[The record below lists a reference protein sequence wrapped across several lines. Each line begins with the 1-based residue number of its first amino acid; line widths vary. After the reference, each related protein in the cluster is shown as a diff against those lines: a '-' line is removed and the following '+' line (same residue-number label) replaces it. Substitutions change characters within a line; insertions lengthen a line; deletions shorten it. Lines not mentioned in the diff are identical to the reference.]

1 MDVNT
6 ENSILQNLFYLG
18 LEEII
23 QKIFLFLDS
32 KSLKNAKQTCALWK
46 EFIER
51 RIWKSKSAKGHL
63 YNELIYKWK
72 NEKSMMV
79 WEKDL
84 SEYGMY
90 ITFVVCDMQVIVCS
104 LRSGNLLTFDVNTCK
119 LLHSLDLARDLQSGG
134 IQMDVSKTQIIIVCE
149 DSGLIKI
156 LDKVSGEELFSGYT
170 GYQSNP
176 VQVLGIKMLENTG
189 ITGAQN
195 GMISFYRKLNE
206 ERSNFWEVE
215 SVNSGIEEIT
225 HIEGDEQ
232 RLVIGSRDGVY
243 LWDMNQMKVIP
254 SETPINVKVWML
266 SFRYPFV
273 FVVGGDDWNGIQTY
287 DILTGRLLRNIH
299 PSIPFHNIHCNGRFV
314 VLSEMMNHRT
324 PINVAI
330 YDTEELIE
338 PSLRNQDLWSNKH
351 IYTSASYSFSSVVG
365 VSNMTKLIVTNRN
378 TMCVFDFWKDQDY
391 NEGDEAGTLAGEEL
405 ICSRRI
411 QSAGSRSG
419 EDRQGRRALCQLQ

>member
-1 MDVNT
+1 MNVNT
-6 ENSILQNLFYLG
+6 ENSILQNLFYLD

-32 KSLKNAKQTCALWK
+32 KSLKNAKQTCVLWK
-46 EFIER
+46 EFIDR
-51 RIWKSKSAKGHL
+51 RIWKSKSARGHL

-72 NEKSMMV
+72 NEDSVKV
-79 WEKDL
+79 WDKDL

-90 ITFVVCDMQVIVCS
+90 ISFVVCDMQVIVCS

-119 LLHSLDLARDLQSGG
+119 LLYSLDLACDLQSGG

-149 DSGLIKI
+149 DSGLVKI
-156 LDKVSGEELFSGYT
+156 LDKVSGEELFSGYE
-170 GYQSNP
+170 SNP
-176 VQVLGIKMLENTG
+176 VPNKTFGIKMLENIG
-189 ITGAQN
+189 IAGAQN
-195 GMISFYRKLNE
+195 GMISIYRKSNE

-215 SVNSGIEEIT
+215 SVNSGIGEIT

-232 RLVIGSRDGVY
+232 RLVIGSRNGVY
-243 LWDMNQMKVIP
+243 LWDMNQMKVIL

-266 SFRYPFV
+266 SFRFPIV
-273 FVVGGDDWNGIQTY
+273 FVLGGDNWNGIQTY
-287 DILTGRLLRNIH
+287 DIAKGRLLRHIH
-299 PSIPFHNIHCNGRFV
+299 PSIPFHNTHCNGRFV

-351 IYTSASYSFSSVVG
+351 IYTTASYSFSSVVA

-411 QSAGSRSG
+411 RSAGSRSG

>member
-1 MDVNT
+1 
-6 ENSILQNLFYLG
+6 
-18 LEEII
+18 
-23 QKIFLFLDS
+23 
-32 KSLKNAKQTCALWK
+32 
-46 EFIER
+46 
-51 RIWKSKSAKGHL
+51 
-63 YNELIYKWK
+63 
-72 NEKSMMV
+72 
-79 WEKDL
+79 
-84 SEYGMY
+84 
-90 ITFVVCDMQVIVCS
+90 
-104 LRSGNLLTFDVNTCK
+104 
-119 LLHSLDLARDLQSGG
+119 
-134 IQMDVSKTQIIIVCE
+134 MDVSKTQIIIVCE
-149 DSGLIKI
+149 DSGLVKI
-156 LDKVSGEELFSGYT
+156 LDKVSGEELFSGY
-170 GYQSNP
+170 QSN
-176 VQVLGIKMLENTG
+176 VLQILGIKMLENIG

-195 GMISFYRKLNE
+195 GMISFYRKSNE

-391 NEGDEAGTLAGEEL
+391 DENTKGDEAGTLAME
-405 ICSRRI
+405 
-411 QSAGSRSG
+411 AG

>member
-6 ENSILQNLFYLG
+6 ENSILQNLFDLG

-23 QKIFLFLDS
+23 QKIFIYLDS
-32 KSLKNAKQTCALWK
+32 KSLKNAKQACALWK
-46 EFIER
+46 EFIDR
-51 RIWKSKSAKGHL
+51 RIWKSKSARGHL

-72 NEKSMMV
+72 NEKSMLL

-90 ITFVVCDMQVIVCS
+90 ISFVVCDMQVIVCS

-119 LLHSLDLARDLQSGG
+119 LLYSLDLACDIQSGG
-134 IQMDVSKTQIIIVCE
+134 IQMDVSTTQIIIVCV
-149 DSGLIKI
+149 DSGLVKI
-156 LDKVSGEELFSGYT
+156 LDKVSGKELFSGY
-170 GYQSNP
+170 QSNSVP
-176 VQVLGIKMLENTG
+176 TETLGIKMLENIG
-189 ITGAQN
+189 IAGDQN
-195 GMISFYRKLNE
+195 GMISFYRKSNE
-206 ERSNFWEVE
+206 EINNFWEVE
-215 SVNSGIEEIT
+215 SVNSGIGKIT

-232 RLVIGSRDGVY
+232 RLVIGSRNGVY
-243 LWDMNQMKVIP
+243 LWDMNKMKVIP

-273 FVVGGDDWNGIQTY
+273 FVVGGNDWNGIQTY
-287 DILTGRLLRNIH
+287 DIVKGRLLRHNL
-299 PSIPFHNIHCNGRFV
+299 PSIPFHNIHCNGRFL